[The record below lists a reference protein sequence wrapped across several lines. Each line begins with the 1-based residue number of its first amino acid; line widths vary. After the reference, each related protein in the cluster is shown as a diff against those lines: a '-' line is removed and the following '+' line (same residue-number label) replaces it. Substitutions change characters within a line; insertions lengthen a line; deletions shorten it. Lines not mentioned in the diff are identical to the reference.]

1 MGRFFSFAAALAV
14 AMLPLSADAQTRDIS
29 GKVTQASVGT
39 PLSDVTVS
47 IVGQQV
53 GVRTNERGEFRMRVP
68 SGEVVVL
75 ARQLGYK
82 RQTIRLGPTE
92 STANFVLE
100 KDVLQLEGVTVTGQA
115 TVTDRRVAATAVATV
130 AGPELNRV
138 PARSIESNLA
148 GKVAGARMFENS
160 GAPGGG
166 AQIQIRGATSVL
178 ASGDPLYVVDGV
190 IISNASISS
199 GSSSVTRAAGS
210 TGSSQDQVVNR
221 LADLNPNDVENIEV
235 LKSAAATAI
244 YGSRATNGVV
254 VITTKRGKQGKATWN
269 VVQRAGTQQAQRLL
283 GHREFASY
291 DEVKPF
297 VGGVFGDSVARAA
310 CGTGPCP
317 AFDWQQEL
325 YGRTAPSWET
335 LLSSAGGANNTR
347 YFISLNDRQESG
359 IAINTGAR
367 RTGGRI
373 NLDQTI
379 GTKLTVSAGLDVT
392 RNFFQRGFGNN
403 DNSGVS
409 PIYSLAYNPAIIDL
423 QAKDA
428 SGRFVQMPFYT
439 GNTRPGLGTSNPFE
453 VFNFADNT
461 ESVWRQSGNV
471 RVGYTALSTT
481 KNSVQLSYL
490 TGLDRFQQEGNQYFP
505 NYFQVEPADGFLGTS
520 NQVNASSLQMN
531 QGINAVWTYTPGG
544 KWFSSATTSFGG
556 TYETQALNQ
565 YSVRGRGL
573 LPTRKVAVGAID
585 IAVTNSRTEFRDQ
598 SLYAQTQL
606 LMLDE
611 KLALNAGVRA
621 DRSSA
626 NGDREKYFTFPK
638 FSGSYR
644 FVKPLT
650 DKIDEIKFRGAWGQ
664 SGNRPRWADRDI
676 LYADGGLIGGGGS
689 LVSAGLLGSTTV
701 KPEVMNELEFG
712 TDATLFGGRIG
723 VEFSRYQ
730 RRITDLLLTFPLAQ
744 SSGLGSQII
753 NGGQLSVLGTEA
765 VLSAVPVRT
774 GNFEWTTRIIY
785 NQNVQFTDSI
795 PVPAFAVGGSFG
807 AAYGRNRIQ
816 GGTRSTNIWGNA
828 PFRPNPVTGQPNTVA
843 DTILFDSNPIHTTT
857 FNNDFSYKRFTL
869 SALIDWR
876 NGGYVSN
883 MTNNLWDEGG
893 QSRDFSDAAPSSIV
907 PASGNVPASRAC
919 GTQTLGACRYATFN
933 AGDIRPYI
941 QNGSYVKIREVSVN
955 YQAPDALAK
964 KIPGA
969 SSLRFNLSG
978 RNLAII
984 SKYWGFDPEFSNFG
998 NSNFNR
1004 FIDLAPFPASRQF
1017 FFSVDVGF

>member
-1 MGRFFSFAAALAV
+1 MGRFFSFAAMLAV
-14 AMLPLSADAQTRDIS
+14 AMLPLRADAQARDIS
-29 GKVTQASVGT
+29 GKVTQAVVGT
-39 PLSDVTVS
+39 PIADVTVS

-75 ARQLGYK
+75 ARQLGFK
-82 RQTIRLGPTE
+82 RQTIRLGPSE
-92 STANFVLE
+92 NTANFVLE

-115 TVTDRRVAATAVATV
+115 TTTDRKVAATAVATV

-199 GSSSVTRAAGS
+199 GSNSVTSATGGGAAPSG
-210 TGSSQDQVVNR
+210 QDQVVNR

-283 GHREFASY
+283 GHRTFANY
-291 DEVKPF
+291 AEVKPY
-297 VGGVFGDSVARAA
+297 VGGVLGDSIARAV
-310 CGTGPCP
+310 CGSGACP
-317 AFDWQQEL
+317 AYDWQKEL
-325 YGRTAPSWET
+325 YGRVSPSWET

-347 YFISLNDRQESG
+347 YFVSLADRQESG

-373 NLDQTI
+373 NIDQTI
-379 GTKLTVSAGLDVT
+379 GSKLTVSGGLDVT
-392 RNFFQRGFGNN
+392 RNSLKRGFGNN
-403 DNSGVS
+403 DNAGVS

-428 SGRFVQMPFYT
+428 SGRYVQMPFYT
-439 GNTRPGLGTSNPFE
+439 GSTKPGSGTSNPFE

-461 ESVWRQSGNV
+461 ESVWRQAGNV
-471 RVGYTALSTT
+471 RVAYTALSTT

-490 TGLDRFQQEGNQYFP
+490 AGVDRFQQEGYQYFP
-505 NYFQVEPADGFLGTS
+505 NYFQVEPADGFLGTA

-531 QGINAVWTYTPGG
+531 QGVNAVWTYSPGG
-544 KWFSSATTSFGG
+544 KFFTSATTSFGG

-565 YSVRGRGL
+565 YSIRGRGL
-573 LPTRKVAVGAID
+573 LPTRKITLGAQDVSI
-585 IAVTNSRTEFRDQ
+585 TNSRTEFRDQ
-598 SLYAQTQL
+598 SMYAQTQL
-606 LMLDE
+606 LMLEE

-626 NGDREKYFTFPK
+626 NGDREKYYTFPK

-644 FVKPLT
+644 LMKPIT
-650 DKIDEIKFRGAWGQ
+650 DKIDEIKFRAAWGQ
-664 SGNRPRWADRDI
+664 SGNRPRWADRDV
-676 LYADGGLIGGGGS
+676 LYADGGLIGGSGS
-689 LVSAGLLGSTTV
+689 LVSSSALGSTIV
-701 KPEVMNELEFG
+701 KPEVMNETEFG
-712 TDATLFGGRIG
+712 TDVTLFGGRMG
-723 VEFSRYQ
+723 LEFSRYQ
-730 RRITDLLLTFPLAQ
+730 RRIKDLLLTFPLAP
-744 SSGLGSQII
+744 SSGLGTQVI

-765 VLSAVPVRT
+765 VLSAVPIRK

-785 NQNVQFTDSI
+785 NHNAQFTDSI
-795 PVPAFAVGGSFG
+795 PVPAFAVTGSFG
-807 AAYGRNRIQ
+807 SAYGRNRIQ
-816 GGTRSTNIWGNA
+816 AGTRSTNIWGNA
-828 PFRPNPVTGQPNTVA
+828 PLRPSTTKPGTFVVA

-869 SALIDWR
+869 SALLDWR

-893 QSRDFSDAAPSSIV
+893 QSRDFVAKGSD
-907 PASGNVPASRAC
+907 
-919 GTQTLGACRYATFN
+919 RYETFN
-933 AGDIRPYI
+933 SGDIRPYI
-941 QNGSYVKIREVSVN
+941 QNGSYVKLREVTLN

-978 RNLAII
+978 RNLAIFT
-984 SKYWGFDPEFSNFG
+984 KYWSFDPEFSNFG

>member
-1 MGRFFSFAAALAV
+1 MGRFFSLAV
-14 AMLPLSADAQTRDIS
+14 AFVVAVLPYRAEAQTRDIS
-29 GKVTQASVGT
+29 GKVTQAVVGT
-39 PLSDVTVS
+39 PIADVTVG

-75 ARQLGYK
+75 ARQLGFK

-92 STANFVLE
+92 NTANFVLE

-115 TVTDRRVAATAVATV
+115 TTTDRRVAATAVATV

-199 GSSSVTRAAGS
+199 GANSVSRA
-210 TGSSQDQVVNR
+210 TGGGAAPSAQDQVVNR

-269 VVQRAGTQQAQRLL
+269 VVQRMGTQQAQRLL
-283 GHREFASY
+283 GHRSFANY
-291 DEVKPF
+291 AEVKPY
-297 VGGVFGDSVARAA
+297 VGGVYGDSVARAA
-310 CGTGPCP
+310 CGSGACP
-317 AFDWQQEL
+317 SFDWQKEL
-325 YGRTAPSWET
+325 YGRTSPSWET

-359 IAINTGAR
+359 IAVNTGAR

-403 DNSGVS
+403 DNAGVS

-423 QAKDA
+423 TQKDA

-439 GNTRPGLGTSNPFE
+439 GSTRPGFGTSNPFE

-490 TGLDRFQQEGNQYFP
+490 TGVDRFQQEGYQYFP
-505 NYFQVEPADGFLGTS
+505 NYFQVEPADGFLGTA

-531 QGINAVWTYTPGG
+531 QGVNAVWTFSPGG
-544 KWFSSATTSFGG
+544 KWLTSATTSFGG

-573 LPTRKVAVGAID
+573 LPTRKVVFGATD
-585 IAVTNSRTEFRDQ
+585 ISITNARTEFRDQ

-611 KLALNAGVRA
+611 RLALNAGVRA

-626 NGDREKYFTFPK
+626 NGDREQYFTFPK

-650 DKIDEIKFRGAWGQ
+650 DKIDEIKFRAAWGQ
-664 SGNRPRWADRDI
+664 SGNRPRFGDRDI

-689 LVSAGLLGSTTV
+689 LVSAGQLGSTTV

-723 VEFSRYQ
+723 IEFSRYQ
-730 RRITDLLLTFPLAQ
+730 RRITDLLLTFPLAP
-744 SSGLGSQII
+744 SSGLGTQVI
-753 NGGQLSVLGTEA
+753 NGGQLSVLGTEG

-774 GNFEWTTRIIY
+774 RNFEWTTRIIY
-785 NQNVQFTDSI
+785 NQNAQFTDSI
-795 PVPAFAVGGSFG
+795 PVPAFAVAGSFG
-807 AAYGRNRIQ
+807 ASYGRNRIQ
-816 GGTRSTNIWGNA
+816 RGTRTTNIWGNA
-828 PFRPNPVTGQPNTVA
+828 PLRPNTVPGQPNVVA
-843 DTILFDSNPIHTTT
+843 DTILFDSNPVHTTT

-869 SALIDWR
+869 SALVDWR

-893 QSRDFSDAAPSSIV
+893 QSRDFTATAPNSIL
-907 PASGNVPASRAC
+907 PDSRAC
-919 GTQTLGACRYATFN
+919 GTEGLGACRYATFN
-933 AGDIRPYI
+933 SGDIRPYI
-941 QNGSYVKIREVSVN
+941 QKGSYVKIREVTLN

-969 SSLRFNLSG
+969 SSLRFNLAG
-978 RNLAII
+978 RNLAIF
-984 SKYWGFDPEFSNFG
+984 SKYWSFDPEFSNFG